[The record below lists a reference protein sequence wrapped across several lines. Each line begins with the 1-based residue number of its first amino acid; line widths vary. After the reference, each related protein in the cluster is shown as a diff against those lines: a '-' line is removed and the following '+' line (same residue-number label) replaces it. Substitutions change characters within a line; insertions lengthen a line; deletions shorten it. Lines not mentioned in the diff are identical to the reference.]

1 MDKLLLN
8 IFASLLAFVCVIFAI
23 ANSAI
28 KNRKFI
34 CNRYILNTYLYII
47 LTLNII
53 ALQVLLMKYY
63 KINFNP
69 NLLIVIA
76 IFILTIGCILALHR
90 ISPKQMILKHG
101 VWLLFVLLM
110 GVMFYPMYLI
120 YSKQQGLIMSSIL
133 TTLILF
139 FGLSLVAYLKPE
151 LISLS
156 WGPVLFVLLC
166 SGIVM
171 ELVIS
176 LLSSKDYITTKSF
189 KIMSYFFIG
198 LFMVYILYDTKRLQI
213 NAKNCIVADYISESL
228 KLFLDIWNIF
238 IRLLSLNGGNK

>member
-238 IRLLSLNGGNK
+238 IRLLSLKGGNK

>member
-63 KINFNP
+63 KVKFNP
-69 NLLIVIA
+69 NILLFIG
-76 IFILTIGCILALHR
+76 IFILTIGCIIALHG

-101 VWLLFVLLM
+101 VWLLLVLLM
-110 GVMFYPMYLI
+110 GLMFYPMYLI
-120 YSKQQGLIMSSIL
+120 YSKQQGLIMSTIL

-139 FGLSLVAYLKPE
+139 FGLSLVAFLKPE

-171 ELVIS
+171 ELVMR
-176 LLSSKDYITTKSF
+176 LFSSKDYITTKSF

-213 NAKNCIVADYISESL
+213 NAKNCVVADYISESL

-238 IRLLSLNGGNK
+238 IRLLSLKGGNK